1 MTNALDI
8 LLRMDIP
15 EPQRKEIKV
24 KRLSKLAGEPVTFTI
39 RELTFSRVAEI
50 KEQHNEDGEMAVFTL
65 LAGVTS
71 PNLKDKALLE
81 KYGAATPAELVKKLL
96 TPGEI
101 EDISRA
107 VEILSGYRTA
117 TIEEVKKNST
127 GAPTASS

>member
-81 KYGAATPAELVKKLL
+81 KYGAATP
-96 TPGEI
+96 GEI